1 MVSAGGRRGTTAPGL
16 LRLAGVTSFGRDEFD
31 RLLLADNPADA
42 VRDALADGSLD
53 DLVPEIRREM
63 DVPQRTHY
71 HQYTVLEHSL
81 RTMALMPARLDE
93 RVAGLFHDIGKRRTT
108 TIKERTGEEQY
119 IGHAGAGATMTR
131 EILERLG
138 YDQALVE
145 RVCRWIARHMD
156 LHMAARDGHSLKARR
171 KLLLRLGYDLE
182 VLKRLQLADVA
193 TMAPD
198 TAAEKGREAREYHEL
213 LAPTDMLVG
222 RRPAKRGTHFAGT
235 WRETK

>member
-1 MVSAGGRRGTTAPGL
+1 MLPA
-16 LRLAGVTSFGRDEFD
+16 AGVTKLGRDDLE
-31 RLLLADNPADA
+31 RLLLADDPADA
-42 VRDALADGSLD
+42 FRDALADGSLD

-93 RVAGLFHDIGKRRTT
+93 RLAGLFHDIGKRRTT

-131 EILERLG
+131 EILERVG
-138 YDQALVE
+138 YERGLVE
-145 RVCRWIARHMD
+145 RVARWIARHMD
-156 LHMAARDGHSLKARR
+156 LHMAAPDGHSVKARR
-171 KLLLRLGYDLE
+171 KLLARLRLGQDLE
-182 VLKRLQLADVA
+182 VLKRLQLADIA

-198 TAAEKGREAREYHEL
+198 TAAEKGREARGYHEL
-213 LAPTDMLVG
+213 LGPTDG
-222 RRPAKRGTHFAGT
+222 
-235 WRETK
+235 ETAE